1 LGQQTNA
8 DFKGRLPFLFKILA
22 AASPLSIQAH
32 PNLAQAAHG
41 YAAEEAAGVPFDA
54 RHRNYKDPNHKPE
67 LICALTPFWA
77 LKGFRAPDA
86 ISELFGQYN
95 LQCLQDIVAPLTQDA
110 SNGLET
116 FFRGLMTLPT
126 ERVHEALQCALAAAE
141 RNDTNTDPV
150 IDEWLCKLHATY
162 PGDVGVLAP
171 LYLHLLQ
178 LQPGEALYLGA
189 GELHAYVEGTGIE
202 IMANSDNV
210 LRGGLTPKH
219 VDINELLKVLDFVP
233 TPPERLQPRPN
244 DNPAEVIYHTPAP
257 EFQLSRITLQE
268 THYTSPTSRSVEI
281 FICIEGNAAFQPAE
295 GPTESL
301 QRGRVL
307 LVPAAQPSYTLSGSA
322 VLYKATVPG

>member
-1 LGQQTNA
+1 
-8 DFKGRLPFLFKILA
+8 
-22 AASPLSIQAH
+22 
-32 PNLAQAAHG
+32 
-41 YAAEEAAGVPFDA
+41 
-54 RHRNYKDPNHKPE
+54 
-67 LICALTPFWA
+67 
-77 LKGFRAPDA
+77 
-86 ISELFGQYN
+86 
-95 LQCLQDIVAPLTQDA
+95 
-110 SNGLET
+110 
-116 FFRGLMTLPT
+116 
-126 ERVHEALQCALAAAE
+126 
-141 RNDTNTDPV
+141 
-150 IDEWLCKLHATY
+150 
-162 PGDVGVLAP
+162 
-171 LYLHLLQ
+171 
-178 LQPGEALYLGA
+178 
-189 GELHAYVEGTGIE
+189 
-202 IMANSDNV
+202 MANSDNV